1 MFEDS
6 LVESSGRLA
15 ARHPWATVASFA
27 AQCIALA
34 FLLLLSLIYTE
45 SLPSQRW
52 TYILEAPPPPPAASV
67 PSAQVVMTSAS
78 RGRAFRNVLVVPRE
92 MAKTVSAVDEQ
103 KPGADKPFGIAGD
116 IPGGVPD
123 GIPYGVGHGLRSIA
137 PMIPKFAGASKV
149 RVSSGVAQGLLI
161 HQVNPQYPSAARLAR
176 VEGKVVLQAVIG
188 KDGTIQNLHLISGH
202 PMLSEA
208 AMDAVKQWLYKPYY
222 LNGEPVE
229 VETTIHVNFKLAAD

>member
-1 MFEDS
+1 MWRKPSTTPRRGGRNKFSLFRFFCAQTSRLRCLSNATGKEAEAMFEDS

-78 RGRAFRNVLVVPRE
+78 HARAIRNVLVVPRE

-137 PMIPKFAGASKV
+137 PMI
-149 RVSSGVAQGLLI
+149 
-161 HQVNPQYPSAARLAR
+161 
-176 VEGKVVLQAVIG
+176 
-188 KDGTIQNLHLISGH
+188 
-202 PMLSEA
+202 
-208 AMDAVKQWLYKPYY
+208 
-222 LNGEPVE
+222 
-229 VETTIHVNFKLAAD
+229 